1 MKKISLEE
9 IEEIEE
15 KRICQGKK
23 EFTKFVANPLC
34 KFPIT
39 DVIREFSTYNKENKW
54 NEALKSYNFI
64 MGYLWGLESV
74 DKIDSSQID
83 RISSYLLSLL

>member
-39 DVIREFSTYNKENKW
+39 DVRPAKTMESQYMKMTTGTLLFAEK
-54 NEALKSYNFI
+54 LI
-64 MGYLWGLESV
+64 M
-74 DKIDSSQID
+74 KHCF
-83 RISSYLLSLL
+83 